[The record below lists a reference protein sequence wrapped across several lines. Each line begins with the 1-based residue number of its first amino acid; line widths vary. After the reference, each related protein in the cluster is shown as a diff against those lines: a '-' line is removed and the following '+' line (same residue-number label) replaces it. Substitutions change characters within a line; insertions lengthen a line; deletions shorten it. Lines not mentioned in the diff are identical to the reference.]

1 VDFPSADWDAF
12 GSVLGHQKEVLM
24 KTLCLLA
31 ITLLAWC
38 CPSLAHEISFG
49 QVRLEQTNNSVL
61 ATIDFPWVDVALI
74 APELGKTVNLA
85 TIKAKLL
92 PRVQLLAGEQAL
104 PAILKSA
111 KLEPKNLRF
120 ELEFLNAPNKLEVR
134 ALLAPENPLHKTF
147 LDVVENNTVLEQ
159 RIFDSNTSKHSISF
173 SQEQPIWQVLYTFF
187 LEGIWHILIGIDHI
201 LFVISLLLAGG
212 TVRQVVKVISAFTVA
227 HSITLSLAALGVVV
241 LPGGVVEPI
250 IAASIVVVAGQSL
263 LPQKRDWRVLFAFGF
278 GLIHGFGF
286 AGALSE
292 LELPSTSLVWAL
304 GSFNFGVEFGQVCI
318 VLLVLPALTW
328 IKRQSRIFGLVIPV
342 GTVVVMAVGT
352 FWCIER
358 IWTNLP
364 AALLVLTR

>member
-1 VDFPSADWDAF
+1 LGGD
-12 GSVLGHQKEVLM
+12 LGHKKEVLM
-24 KTLCLLA
+24 RRFCLIVAVFLG
-31 ITLLAWC
+31 LC

-49 QVRLEQTNNSVL
+49 QVRLEKTNNSVL

-74 APELGKTVNLA
+74 APELGKTVNLP
-85 TIKAKLL
+85 IIQAKLL
-92 PRVQLLAGEQAL
+92 SRVQLRSGEQTL

-111 KLEPKNLRF
+111 KAEPKNLRL
-120 ELEFLNAPNKLEVR
+120 ELEFPNAPNRLEVR
-134 ALLAPENPLHKTF
+134 ALLSPENPLHKTF
-147 LDVVENNTVLEQ
+147 LDVVEKNRIIEQ
-159 RIFDSNTSKHSISF
+159 RIFDTKTRQQTISF

-212 TVRQVVKVISAFTVA
+212 TVRQLVKVISAFTVA

-241 LPGGVVEPI
+241 LPSGVVEPI

-263 LPQKRDWRVLFAFGF
+263 LPQKRDWRVLVAFGF

-292 LELPSTSLVWAL
+292 LELPSASLVWAL
-304 GSFNFGVEFGQVCI
+304 GSFNLGVEFGQVCI
-318 VLLVLPALTW
+318 VVLVLPVLSW
-328 IKRQSRIFGLVIPV
+328 IKRQPRISRLVIPV
-342 GTVVVMAVGT
+342 GTVMVMAIGT

-364 AALLVLTR
+364 AALLFLTR